1 MKKIII
7 IFSVILGSANFSCRK
22 EAPSTDCPSIELNVH
37 SDYRRFMMGFS
48 TWAYALE
55 ANAVAETYQ
64 FIEQNSEIYSE
75 HIDNKIPWDSW
86 INATTLP
93 AEFVSEIAGRKSR
106 RLADKKLS
114 LSVSLLN
121 INRNDLAP
129 DFIDSLP
136 FYHQLNDQHIVDAYT
151 AHLQYLIDEL
161 NPDFLVLGIEVNEL
175 LLHSALKWAEYK
187 LLMAEVKHKIGL
199 LYPELP
205 LSESITLHSLFS
217 AHKSGNQTY
226 VNEILDYVNH
236 LQFISISFY
245 PFFNGLKTH
254 EEFQE
259 AFDFLH
265 SRVTKPLA
273 FVETGQLSEGLLIEN
288 MNLNISGDEC
298 TQKQY
303 LETLC
308 LNAFDKEYL
317 YIIWWTHRDY
327 DRLLDYFP
335 EELKDLGRIW
345 ISNGL
350 INEDGREKAAFNT
363 WKKVRSYQYSGLD

>member
-1 MKKIII
+1 
-7 IFSVILGSANFSCRK
+7 
-22 EAPSTDCPSIELNVH
+22 
-37 SDYRRFMMGFS
+37 MMGFS
-48 TWAYALE
+48 TWAYAFK
-55 ANAVAETYQ
+55 ANAVSETYQ

-86 INATTLP
+86 IRGTPLP
-93 AEFVSEIAGRKSR
+93 TEFVSEIAGRKSR
-106 RLADKKLS
+106 KLANKKLS

-136 FYHQLNDQHIVDAYT
+136 FYDQLNDQYIVDAYT
-151 AHLQYLIDEL
+151 AHLQYLIDQL
-161 NPDFLVLGIEVNEL
+161 NPDFLIVGIEVNEL
-175 LLHSALKWAEYK
+175 LLHSAEKWAEYK

-205 LSESITLHSLFS
+205 LSESITLHSLLS

-226 VNEILDYVNH
+226 VNEILDYVNR

-265 SRVTKPLA
+265 SRTIKPLA
-273 FVETGQLSEGLLIEN
+273 FVETGQLSENLLVGN
-288 MNLNISGDEC
+288 LNLNISGDEC

-303 LETLC
+303 LETLF

-327 DRLLDYFP
+327 DRMLDFFP
-335 EELKDLGRIW
+335 DELKDLGRIW
-345 ISNGL
+345 ISTGL
-350 INEDGREKAAFNT
+350 INEDGKEKEALKI
-363 WKKVRSYQYSGLD
+363 WKKGRGFQFAGLE